1 MPEGGVLSIVNA
13 TKRRAAAKIT
23 ATTTSS
29 NPIVTL
35 LNETQKAVSGKN
47 KYVKETAAIAFG
59 KGNTTTLST
68 SLKIDT
74 GKVPTDMTCVVDPET
89 GSLIGLKIG
98 MLNLGSKSG
107 YKVSV
112 PTSTGYISQ
121 IKASFS

>member
-1 MPEGGVLSIVNA
+1 VPEGGVLSIVNA
-13 TKRRAAAKIT
+13 TKRHAATTIT

-29 NPIVTL
+29 NPVVTL

-59 KGNTTTLST
+59 KGNTTALLT
-68 SLKIDT
+68 SVKIDT
-74 GKVPTDMTCVVDPET
+74 SIAPTDMICVVDPET
-89 GSLIGLKIG
+89 GLLIGLKIG
-98 MLNLGSKSG
+98 GLDLGSKSG